1 MWLIRAA
8 MRRPVTILIVILGI
22 ALTSLLAVQ
31 RMKIDIFPDLGT
43 PVIYVAQPY
52 GGMDPAQMEGYI
64 ANYYEYHFLYVTG
77 IEHVESKSIQGATLL
92 KLFFHE
98 GTDMSQAVAETVAQV
113 NRSRAFM
120 PPGTVPPFVVR
131 FDGGSVPVGYLVFSS
146 ETRSLG
152 EIQDL
157 ALFRVRPMFGTLP
170 GVSAPP
176 PFGGNQRTVVVRVD
190 PDRLRAYRMSG
201 EEVVRSLSRGNVVT
215 PSGNVRIGDFAQMV
229 PVNSVVRNVQ
239 ELIDIPVRVGAGPSV
254 FLRDIGYVEDS
265 SDILTS
271 YALINGKRS
280 VYIPVT
286 KRADASTLAV
296 VQRVQAELP
305 RMRAAIPEDIH
316 IDFAFDQSGYVTNA
330 IRSLASEGTLGAL
343 LTGLMVLLFLRHF
356 RSSII
361 VILSIPLALL
371 SAVVALWLAGQTI
384 NIMTLGGLT
393 LAIGILVDESTVAI
407 ENIHTHLARGKR
419 RARAVF
425 DAVSEVAVPM
435 MLAMLCILAVFA
447 PSFLMVGVGRALFV
461 PLALSVGFA
470 MAASYVLALTF
481 VPILY
486 TWIGG
491 EHHGSGDG
499 GFFDRLRRSYGSVVS
514 IFVRLRWAVLP
525 LYLLVAAVSV
535 YFVGRSLGTEIF
547 PSADSGQIQVR
558 LRAPTGT
565 RIERTELMALKVL
578 DTIAEE
584 VGPENVAAS
593 LGFVGSQPPSYPVN
607 TIYLWTSG
615 PHEAVLLVSL
625 KPERTVSTEA
635 VQEALRQR
643 MHEIA
648 PGAVLS
654 FEAADLVNQVMSF
667 GSPTPIEVAVT
678 GANLTNS
685 RGYADKLKTEL
696 GKIAALRDLQFGQA
710 LDYPVLQVE
719 IDRERAGQ
727 LGVTVEEVGRSLT
740 AATSSSRFVTPN
752 YWADPSSGVAYQVQV
767 EVPQH
772 TMSSMEDVM
781 NVPVMQNGAARPLL
795 SDVATVSQATSVG
808 EYVRYNQQR
817 MITLTANIS
826 GQDLGTASQEVFAA
840 VSRAGD
846 PPGGVTVSVRGQV
859 APMQATLEGLQSGL
873 GLAIVAI
880 FLLLAAYFQSL
891 RVALI
896 VIGTIPAVLA
906 GVVVSLALTGS
917 TLNIQSFMGAI
928 MAIGVA
934 VANAIL
940 LVTFAE
946 QFRRA
951 RSASAIARSLN
962 HDVTADAEAARVAGV
977 PAWALS
983 PEYGHAAG
991 AAIYGATSRLR
1002 PILMTTFAM
1011 IAGMIPVA
1019 FGAEQLAPLG
1029 RAVIG
1034 GLAASTTTTL
1044 FVLPSIFALVQG
1056 RAGSASPS
1064 LDPDDATSSHYTGET
1079 L

>member
-8 MRRPVTILIVILGI
+8 MRRPITILIVIFGV
-22 ALTSLLAVQ
+22 ALMSLLAVR

-77 IEHVESKSIQGATLL
+77 IEHVESRSIQGATLL

-98 GTDMSQAVAETVAQV
+98 GTNMSQAVAETVAQV

-146 ETRSLG
+146 ETRALG

-157 ALFRVRPMFGTLP
+157 ALNRVRPMFGTLP

-190 PDRLRAYRMSG
+190 PDRLRAYRLSG
-201 EEVVRSLSRGNVVT
+201 EELVRSLSRGNVVT
-215 PSGNVRIGDFAQMV
+215 PSGNVRIGDFTQMV

-239 ELIDIPVRVGAGPSV
+239 ELLDIPVRAGAGPSV
-254 FLRDIGYVEDS
+254 YLRDVGYVEDS

-286 KRADASTLAV
+286 KRADASTVAV
-296 VQRVQAELP
+296 VQRVTAELP
-305 RMRAAIPEDIH
+305 RMRAAIPGDISVN
-316 IDFAFDQSGYVTNA
+316 FAFDQSGYVTNA
-330 IRSLASEGTLGAL
+330 IRSLATDGALGAI
-343 LTGLMVLLFLRHF
+343 LTGVMVLVFLRHF

-361 VILSIPLALL
+361 VILTIPLALL
-371 SAVVALWLAGQTI
+371 AAVVALWASGQTI

-407 ENIHTHLARGKR
+407 ENIHTHLARGKG

-447 PSFLMVGVGRALFV
+447 PSFFMVGVGRALFV

-470 MAASYVLALTF
+470 MAASYILALTF

-491 EHHGSGDG
+491 EHHGSAEG
-499 GFFDRLRRSYGSVVS
+499 GFFDRLRERYGRVVVP
-514 IFVRLRWAVLP
+514 FVQRRWAVLAV
-525 LYLLVAAVSV
+525 YLVVSAITV
-535 YFVGRSLGTEIF
+535 YFVGGSLGTEIF

-565 RIERTELMALKVL
+565 RVERTELMALKVL
-578 DTIAEE
+578 DAIAAE
-584 VGPENVAAS
+584 VGPENVKAS
-593 LGFVGSQPPSYPVN
+593 LGFVGSQPSSYPVN
-607 TIYLWTSG
+607 TIYLWTAG
-615 PHEAVLLVSL
+615 PHEAVLLMSL
-625 KPERTVSTEA
+625 KPERKVSTNA
-635 VQEALRQR
+635 LQESLRSKIG
-643 MHEIA
+643 EIA
-648 PGAVLS
+648 PGAVVS

-678 GANLTNS
+678 GANLSAS
-685 RGYADKLKTEL
+685 RGYADKLRSEMT
-696 GKIAALRDLQFGQA
+696 KIPVLRDLQFGQA
-710 LDYPVLQVE
+710 LDYPVLQVQ

-727 LGVTVEEVGRSLT
+727 LGVTVDEIGRSLV

-752 YWADPSSGVAYQVQV
+752 YWADPNSGIAYQVQV
-767 EVPQH
+767 EIPQH
-772 TMSSMEDVM
+772 TMTSVQDVM

-795 SDVATVSQATSVG
+795 GDVASVSQQTAIG
-808 EYVRYNQQR
+808 EYNRYNQQR
-817 MITLTANIS
+817 MITLTANVH
-826 GQDLGTASQEVFAA
+826 GEDLGTASDEVFAA
-840 VSRAGD
+840 VSRAGK
-846 PPGGVTVSVRGQV
+846 PPAGVTVSVRGQV
-859 APMQATLEGLQSGL
+859 APMQQTLDGLRSGL

-880 FLLLAAYFQSL
+880 FLLLAAYFQSFK
-891 RVALI
+891 VALI
-896 VIGTIPAVLA
+896 VVGTIPAVIA
-906 GVVVSLALTGS
+906 GVAISLFVTGS
-917 TLNIQSFMGAI
+917 TLNVQSFMGAI

-940 LVTFAE
+940 LATFAE
-946 QFRRA
+946 QYRQEGA
-951 RSASAIARSLN
+951 
-962 HDVTADAEAARVAGV
+962 TADAAATR
-977 PAWALS
+977 
-983 PEYGHAAG
+983 G
-991 AAIYGATSRLR
+991 AISRLR
-1002 PILMTTFAM
+1002 PILMTTCAM

-1019 FGAEQLAPLG
+1019 VGAEQLAPLG

-1034 GLAASTTTTL
+1034 GLAASTVATL
-1044 FVLPSIFALVQG
+1044 LVLPALFALVQS
-1056 RAGSASPS
+1056 RTGSASPS
-1064 LDPDDATSSHYTGET
+1064 LDPDDVMSRHYSGGAA
-1079 L
+1079 

>member
-1 MWLIRAA
+1 
-8 MRRPVTILIVILGI
+8 
-22 ALTSLLAVQ
+22 
-31 RMKIDIFPDLGT
+31 
-43 PVIYVAQPY
+43 
-52 GGMDPAQMEGYI
+52 MEGYI

-77 IEHVESKSIQGATLL
+77 IEHVESRSIQGATLL

-98 GTDMSQAVAETVAQV
+98 GTNMSQAVAETVAQV

-146 ETRSLG
+146 DTRSLG

-157 ALFRVRPMFGTLP
+157 ALNRIRPIFGTLP

-176 PFGGNQRTVVVRVD
+176 PFGGNQRTVVVRID
-190 PDRLRAYRMSG
+190 PNRLRAYRMSG

-215 PSGNVRIGDFAQMV
+215 PSGNVRIGDFTEMV
-229 PVNSVVRNVQ
+229 PVNSVVRDVD
-239 ELIDIPVRVGAGPSV
+239 ELLDIPVQVGAGPTV
-254 FLRDIGYVEDS
+254 FLRDLGYVEDS
-265 SDILTS
+265 SDVLTS
-271 YALINGKRS
+271 YALIDGKRS

-286 KRADASTLAV
+286 KRADASTLDV
-296 VQRVQAELP
+296 VRRVREELP
-305 RMRAAIPEDIH
+305 RMRAAIPDDIGV
-316 IDFAFDQSGYVTNA
+316 DMSFDQSGYVTNA
-330 IRSLASEGTLGAL
+330 IGALTTEGVLGAL
-343 LTGLMVLLFLRHF
+343 LTGLMVLLFLGHF

-361 VILSIPLALL
+361 VILTIPLALL
-371 SAVVALWLAGQTI
+371 TAVVALWGAGQSI

-447 PSFLMVGVGRALFV
+447 PSFFMVGVGRALFV

-491 EHHGSGDG
+491 EHHASKAGR
-499 GFFDRLRRSYGSVVS
+499 FDRLRTRYGGVVHGL
-514 IFVRLRWAVLP
+514 VRFRWAVVAV
-525 LYLLVAAVSV
+525 YLVASTTLV
-535 YFVGRSLGTEIF
+535 YVVGGSLGTEIF
-547 PSADSGQIQVR
+547 PSADSGQVQVR

-565 RIERTELMALKVL
+565 RVERTEALARRVL

-584 VGPENVAAS
+584 VGGPQHVRAS
-593 LGFVGSQPPSYPVN
+593 LGFVGSQPSSYPVN

-625 KPERTVSTEA
+625 APERAVSIDQL
-635 VQEALRQR
+635 QETLRARIQ
-643 MHEIA
+643 EIA
-648 PGAVLS
+648 PGASLS

-678 GANLTNS
+678 GANLTAS
-685 RGYADKLKTEL
+685 RGYADTLRAEMARIPT
-696 GKIAALRDLQFGQA
+696 LRDLQFGQA
-710 LDYPVLQVE
+710 LDYPVRRVQ

-727 LGVTVEEVGRSLT
+727 LGVTVEEVGRSLV

-752 YWADPSSGVAYQVQV
+752 YWADPNSGIAYQVQV

-772 TMSSMEDVM
+772 TMSSAEDIL
-781 NVPVMQNGAARPLL
+781 NVPVMQNGSARPLL
-795 SDVATVSQATSVG
+795 GDVATLTEGTAVG
-808 EYVRYNQQR
+808 EYNRYNQQR
-817 MITLTANIS
+817 MITLTANVHGS
-826 GQDLGTASQEVFAA
+826 DLGSAA
-840 VSRAGD
+840 ADVSAALARAGD
-846 PPGGVTVSVRGQV
+846 PPAGVTVSVRGQV
-859 APMQATLEGLQSGL
+859 APMEQTLDGLRSGL

-891 RVALI
+891 TVALI
-896 VIGTIPAVLA
+896 VIGTIPAVIA
-906 GVVVSLALTGS
+906 GVSIGLFVTDS
-917 TLNIQSFMGAI
+917 TLNVQSFMGAI

-940 LVTFAE
+940 LATFAE
-946 QFRRA
+946 QYRLEGA
-951 RSASAIARSLN
+951 A
-962 HDVTADAEAARVAGV
+962 ADA
-977 PAWALS
+977 
-983 PEYGHAAG
+983 
-991 AAIYGATSRLR
+991 AAIRAATTRLR

-1011 IAGMIPVA
+1011 IAGMLPVA

-1034 GLAASTTTTL
+1034 GLAASTVATL
-1044 FVLPSIFALVQG
+1044 FVLPAFFALVQR
-1056 RAGSASPS
+1056 RASTVSPS
-1064 LDPDDATSSHYTGET
+1064 LDPDDASSRHYSGE
-1079 L
+1079 LA

>member
-1 MWLIRAA
+1 MWLIRVA
-8 MRRPVTILIVILGI
+8 MRRPVTILIIILGV
-22 ALTSLLAVQ
+22 ALMSLLAVQ

-64 ANYYEYHFLYVTG
+64 ANYYEYHFLYITG

-98 GTDMSQAVAETVAQV
+98 GTNMSQAVAETVAQV

-157 ALFRVRPMFGTLP
+157 ALFRIRPMFATLP

-176 PFGGNQRTVVVRVD
+176 PFGGNQRTIVVRVD

-201 EEVVRSLSRGNVVT
+201 DEVVRSLSRGNVVT
-215 PSGNVRIGDFAQMV
+215 PSGNVRIGDFTQMV
-229 PVNSVVRNVQ
+229 PVNSVVRDVQ
-239 ELIDIPVRVGAGPSV
+239 ELLDIPVRVGAGPSV
-254 FLRDIGYVEDS
+254 FLRDVGYVEDGT
-265 SDILTS
+265 DILTS

-296 VQRVQAELP
+296 VRRVQAELP
-305 RMRAAIPEDIH
+305 RMRAAIPEDIGV
-316 IDFAFDQSGYVTNA
+316 DFAFDQSGYVTNA
-330 IRSLASEGTLGAL
+330 IRSLVTEGTLGAIL
-343 LTGLMVLLFLRHF
+343 AGVMVLLFLGHF
-356 RSSII
+356 RSSLI
-361 VILSIPLALL
+361 VILTIPLALL
-371 SAVVALWLAGQTI
+371 AAVVALWATGQTI

-407 ENIHTHLARGKR
+407 ENIHTHLTRGKK
-419 RARAVF
+419 RARAVV

-435 MLAMLCILAVFA
+435 MLAMLCVLAVFA
-447 PSFLMVGVGRALFV
+447 PSFFMVGVGRALFV

-470 MAASYVLALTF
+470 MAASYFLALTF
-481 VPILY
+481 VPVLF

-491 EHHGSGDG
+491 EHHAPQEDG
-499 GFFDRLRRSYGSVVS
+499 NFSRFRRSYGNVVS
-514 IFVRLRWAVLP
+514 RSIGYRWVVLAV
-525 LYLLVAAVSV
+525 YLTVSVAAV
-535 YFVGRSLGTEIF
+535 YFVGGSLGTEIF

-578 DTIAEE
+578 DAIAVE
-584 VGPENVAAS
+584 VGAENVEAS
-593 LGFVGSQPPSYPVN
+593 LGFVGAQPSSYPVN

-625 KPERTVSTEA
+625 KPERKVSTVA
-635 VQEALRQR
+635 LQESLRSKIQ
-643 MHEIA
+643 EIA

-667 GSPTPIEVAVT
+667 GSPTPVEVAVT
-678 GANLTNS
+678 GANLTAS
-685 RGYADKLKTEL
+685 RGYAEKLKAEMA
-696 GKIAALRDLQFGQA
+696 KISTLRDLQFGQA
-710 LDYPVLQVE
+710 LDYPVLQVQ

-727 LGVTVEEVGRSLT
+727 LGVTVEDIGRSLV

-752 YWADPSSGVAYQVQV
+752 YWADPNSGVAYQVQV

-772 TMSSMEDVM
+772 TMSSIEDVM
-781 NVPVMQNGAARPLL
+781 NVPVMQNGAQRPLL
-795 SDVATVSQATSVG
+795 GDVATTRQATAIG
-808 EYVRYNQQR
+808 EYNRYNQQR
-817 MITLTANIS
+817 MITLTANVHD
-826 GQDLGTASQEVFAA
+826 QDLGTASQEVFAA
-840 VSRAGD
+840 VSRAGN

-859 APMQATLEGLQSGL
+859 APMQQTLSGLQGGL
-873 GLAIVAI
+873 GLAIIAI
-880 FLLLAAYFQSL
+880 FLLLAAYFQSF

-896 VIGTIPAVLA
+896 VIATIPAVLA
-906 GVVVSLALTGS
+906 GVAFGLLVTGS
-917 TLNIQSFMGAI
+917 TLNVQSFMGAI

-946 QFRRA
+946 QNRQEG
-951 RSASAIARSLN
+951 AS
-962 HDVTADAEAARVAGV
+962 AEAA
-977 PAWALS
+977 
-983 PEYGHAAG
+983 
-991 AAIYGATSRLR
+991 AINGATSRLR

-1011 IAGMIPVA
+1011 IAGMVPVA
-1019 FGAEQLAPLG
+1019 AGAEQLAPLG

-1034 GLAASTTTTL
+1034 GLAASTVTTL
-1044 FVLPSIFALVQG
+1044 LVLPAIFALVQ
-1056 RAGSASPS
+1056 RRTRISSPS
-1064 LDPDDATSSHYTGET
+1064 LDPDDAMSSNYLGEHA
-1079 L
+1079 

>member
-8 MRRPVTILIVILGI
+8 LRRPVTILIVIVGV
-22 ALTSLLAVQ
+22 ALMSLLAMQ
-31 RMKIDIFPDLGT
+31 RMKVDIFPDLGT

-77 IEHVESKSIQGATLL
+77 IEHVESRSIQGATLL

-98 GTDMSQAVAETVAQV
+98 GTNMSQAVAEIVAQV

-146 ETRSLG
+146 DTRSLG

-157 ALFRVRPMFGTLP
+157 ALNRIRPMFGTLP

-201 EEVVRSLSRGNVVT
+201 EEIVRSLSRGNVVI
-215 PSGNVRIGDFAQMV
+215 PSGNVRIGDFTEMV

-239 ELIDIPVRVGAGPSV
+239 ELLDIPVRVGAGPSV
-254 FLRDIGYVEDS
+254 FLRDVGYVEDS

-271 YALINGKRS
+271 YALIDGKRS

-286 KRADASTLAV
+286 KRADASTLSV
-296 VQRVQAELP
+296 VQRVRAELP
-305 RMRAAIPEDIH
+305 RMRAAIPNDISVELG
-316 IDFAFDQSGYVTNA
+316 FDQSGYVTSA
-330 IRSLASEGTLGAL
+330 IRSLATEGALGAI

-356 RSSII
+356 RSSVI
-361 VILSIPLALL
+361 VILTIPLALL
-371 SAVVALWLAGQTI
+371 AAVVALWGAGQTI

-407 ENIHTHLARGKR
+407 ENIHTHLARGKPR
-419 RARAVF
+419 GRAVL

-447 PSFLMVGVGRALFV
+447 PSFFMVGVGRALFV

-470 MAASYVLALTF
+470 MAASYILALTF
-481 VPILY
+481 VPIVY

-491 EHHGSGDG
+491 THHGASER
-499 GFFDRLRRSYGSVVS
+499 GFFDRLRDSYGRLVGTVV
-514 IFVRLRWAVLP
+514 RRRWIVLP
-525 LYLLVAAVSV
+525 AYLVVAAFTV
-535 YFVGRSLGTEIF
+535 YVVGGALGTEIF

-565 RIERTELMALKVL
+565 RVERTEAMALKVL
-578 DTIAEE
+578 DAIGQD
-584 VGPENVAAS
+584 VGPENVSAS
-593 LGFVGSQPPSYPVN
+593 LGFIGSQPSSYPVN

-625 KPERTVSTEA
+625 KPERKMSTDA
-635 VQEALRQR
+635 LQESLRAR
-643 MHEIA
+643 IGEIA
-648 PGAVLS
+648 PGAVVS

-678 GANLTNS
+678 GANLATS
-685 RGYADKLKTEL
+685 RGYADKLKVEMA
-696 GKIAALRDLQFGQA
+696 KVSALRDLQFGQA
-710 LDYPVLQVE
+710 LDYPVRQVQ

-727 LGVTVEEVGRSLT
+727 LGVTVEEVGRSLV

-752 YWADPSSGVAYQVQV
+752 YWADPNSGIAYQVQV

-772 TMSSMEDVM
+772 TMASMEDIL

-795 SDVATVSQATSVG
+795 GDVATVTQSTAIG
-808 EYVRYNQQR
+808 EYNRYNQQR
-817 MITLTANIS
+817 MITLTANVH
-826 GQDLGTASQEVFAA
+826 GEDLGTASDEVFAA

-846 PPGGVTVSVRGQV
+846 PPAGVTVSIRGQV
-859 APMQATLEGLQSGL
+859 APMQQTLDGLRSGL

-891 RVALI
+891 KVALI
-896 VIGTIPAVLA
+896 VIGTIPAVIA
-906 GVVVSLALTGS
+906 GVALSLLLTGS
-917 TLNIQSFMGAI
+917 TLNVQSFMGAI

-940 LVTFAE
+940 LATFAE
-946 QFRRA
+946 QYRLDGA
-951 RSASAIARSLN
+951 A
-962 HDVTADAEAARVAGV
+962 ADA
-977 PAWALS
+977 
-983 PEYGHAAG
+983 
-991 AAIYGATSRLR
+991 AAIQGATSRLR

-1011 IAGMIPVA
+1011 IAGMVPVA

-1034 GLAASTTTTL
+1034 GLAASTIATL
-1044 FVLPSIFALVQG
+1044 LVLPALFALVQR
-1056 RAGSASPS
+1056 RAGVASAS
-1064 LDPDDATSSHYTGET
+1064 LDPDDVMSRHHSGEVA
-1079 L
+1079 

>member
-1 MWLIRAA
+1 MWIIRAS
-8 MRRPVTILIVILGI
+8 MRRPITILIVILGV
-22 ALTSLLAVQ
+22 ALTSLLAVR
-31 RMKIDIFPDLGT
+31 RMKVDIFPDLGT

-77 IEHVESKSIQGATLL
+77 IEHVESRSIQGATLL

-98 GTDMSQAVAETVAQV
+98 GTNMSQAVAETVAQV

-146 ETRSLG
+146 DTRALG

-157 ALFRVRPMFGTLP
+157 ALNRVRPMFGTLP

-190 PDRLRAYRMSG
+190 PDRLRAYHLSG

-215 PSGNVRIGDFAQMV
+215 PSGNVRIGDFTQMV

-239 ELIDIPVRVGAGPSV
+239 ELLDIPVRVGAGPSV
-254 FLRDIGYVEDS
+254 FMRDIGYVEDS

-271 YALINGKRS
+271 YALIDGKRS

-296 VQRVQAELP
+296 VGRVTAELP
-305 RMRAAIPEDIH
+305 RMRAAIPDDISV
-316 IDFAFDQSGYVTNA
+316 DFRFDQSGYVTGA
-330 IRSLASEGTLGAL
+330 IRSLAMEGLLGAVL
-343 LTGLMVLLFLRHF
+343 AGLMVLLFLRHF

-361 VILSIPLALL
+361 VVLTIPLALL
-371 SAVVALWLAGQTI
+371 SAVVALWGAGQTI

-407 ENIHTHLARGKR
+407 ENIHTHLARGKPP
-419 RARAVF
+419 ARAVL

-435 MLAMLCILAVFA
+435 MLAMLCVLAVFA

-470 MAASYVLALTF
+470 MAASYILALTF

-491 EHHGSGDG
+491 AHHGAGEG
-499 GFFDRLRRSYGSVVS
+499 GLFGRFRERYGRLVAGVV
-514 IFVRLRWAVLP
+514 RWRVAVLAG
-525 LYLLVAAVSV
+525 YLTLSAVTV
-535 YFVGRSLGTEIF
+535 YFVGGSLGTEIF
-547 PSADSGQIQVR
+547 PSADSGQVQVR

-565 RIERTELMALKVL
+565 RVERTERMALRVL

-584 VGPENVAAS
+584 VGAENVQAS
-593 LGFVGSQPPSYPVN
+593 LGFIGSQPSSYPVN

-625 KPERTVSTEA
+625 GPKRRMSTDA
-635 VQEALRQR
+635 LQEALRQKIDQ
-643 MHEIA
+643 IA
-648 PGAVLS
+648 PGAVVS
-654 FEAADLVNQVMSF
+654 FEAADLVDQVMSF

-678 GANLTNS
+678 GANLAAS
-685 RGYADKLKTEL
+685 RGYADKLKAEMAR
-696 GKIAALRDLQFGQA
+696 IRELRDLQFGQA
-710 LDYPVLQVE
+710 LDYPVLQVQ

-727 LGVTVEEVGRSLT
+727 LGVTVEEVGRSLV

-752 YWADPSSGVAYQVQV
+752 YWADPNSGIAYQVQV
-767 EVPQH
+767 EIPQH
-772 TMSSMEDVM
+772 TMSSVEDVM

-795 SDVATVSQATSVG
+795 GDVATVSHQTAIG
-808 EYVRYNQQR
+808 EYNRYNQQR
-817 MITLTANIS
+817 MITLTANVH
-826 GQDLGTASQEVFAA
+826 GRDLGTAADEVFAA
-840 VSRAGD
+840 VARTGD
-846 PPGGVTVSVRGQV
+846 PPAGVTVSVRGQV
-859 APMQATLEGLQSGL
+859 APMQQTLNGLRSGL

-880 FLLLAAYFQSL
+880 FLVLAAYFQSL
-891 RVALI
+891 RVAVI
-896 VIGTIPAVLA
+896 VIGTIPAVIA
-906 GVVVSLALTGS
+906 GVALALYLTGS
-917 TLNIQSFMGAI
+917 TLNVQSFMGAI
-928 MAIGVA
+928 MATGVA

-940 LVTFAE
+940 LATFAE
-946 QFRRA
+946 RYRREG
-951 RSASAIARSLN
+951 
-962 HDVTADAEAARVAGV
+962 TPADAAATR
-977 PAWALS
+977 
-983 PEYGHAAG
+983 
-991 AAIYGATSRLR
+991 GATSRLR
-1002 PILMTTFAM
+1002 PILMTTCAM

-1019 FGAEQLAPLG
+1019 MGAEQLAPLG

-1034 GLAASTTTTL
+1034 GLTASTVATL
-1044 FVLPSIFALVQG
+1044 VVLPALFALVQR
-1056 RAGSASPS
+1056 RADVASPS
-1064 LDPDDATSSHYTGET
+1064 LDPDDVMSRHHSGDLA
-1079 L
+1079 

>member
-1 MWLIRAA
+1 
-8 MRRPVTILIVILGI
+8 MRRPITILIVILSV

-31 RMKIDIFPDLGT
+31 RMKIDIFPNLGT

-64 ANYYEYHFLYVTG
+64 ANYYEYHFLYITG

-98 GTDMSQAVAETVAQV
+98 GTEMSQAMAETVGYV

-120 PPGTVPPFVVR
+120 PPGTVPPFVTR

-146 ETRSLG
+146 ETRALG

-157 ALFRVRPMFGTLP
+157 ALNRIRPLFGTLP

-190 PDRLRAYRMSG
+190 PDRLRAYRLSG
-201 EEVVRSLSRGNVVT
+201 EEVVQALSRGNVVT
-215 PSGNVRIGDFAQMV
+215 PSGNVRIGDFTEMV

-239 ELIDIPVRVGAGPSV
+239 ELLGIPVRVGAGATV
-254 FLRDIGYVEDS
+254 FLRDVGYVEDS

-296 VQRVQAELP
+296 VQTVTAALP
-305 RMRAAIPEDIH
+305 RMRAAIPNDINVN
-316 IDFAFDQSGYVTNA
+316 FAFDQSGYVTNA
-330 IRSLASEGTLGAL
+330 IRALVTEGTLGAL
-343 LTGLMVLLFLRHF
+343 LTGLMVLLFLGHF
-356 RSSII
+356 RSSVI
-361 VILSIPLALL
+361 VVLTIPLALL
-371 SAVVALWLAGQTI
+371 AAVVALWGAGQTI

-407 ENIHTHLARGKR
+407 ENIHTHLSRGKP
-419 RARAVF
+419 RARAVV

-447 PSFLMVGVGRALFV
+447 PSFFMVGVGRALFV

-491 EHHGSGDG
+491 EHHHGTREG
-499 GFFDRLRRSYGSVVS
+499 GLFDRFRDAYGAVVS
-514 IFVRLRWAVLP
+514 TFVRLRWVVLAV
-525 LYLLVAAVSV
+525 YLVISAAVV
-535 YFVGRSLGTEIF
+535 YVVGGALGTEIF

-565 RIERTELMALKVL
+565 RVERTETMALKVL
-578 DTIAEE
+578 DAVAEE
-584 VGPENVAAS
+584 IGPDNVVAS
-593 LGFVGSQPPSYPVN
+593 LGFVGSQPSSYPVN
-607 TIYLWTSG
+607 LIHLWTSG
-615 PHEAVLLVSL
+615 PHEAVLLISM
-625 KPERTVSTEA
+625 KPERQVSTAEL
-635 VQEALRQR
+635 QELLRR
-643 MHEIA
+643 KIGEIA
-648 PGAVLS
+648 PGAVVS

-678 GANLTNS
+678 GANLTAS
-685 RGYADKLKTEL
+685 RQYADKLRAEMAKVPT
-696 GKIAALRDLQFGQA
+696 LRDLQFGQA
-710 LDYPVLQVE
+710 LDYPVLQVQ

-727 LGVTVEEVGRSLT
+727 LGVTVENIGRSLV

-752 YWADPSSGVAYQVQV
+752 YWADPNTGIAYQVQV
-767 EVPQH
+767 EIPQH
-772 TMSSMEDVM
+772 TMASIEDVM

-795 SDVATVSQATSVG
+795 SDVATVSQQTAIG
-808 EYVRYNQQR
+808 EYNRYNQQR
-817 MITLTANIS
+817 MITLTANVS
-826 GQDLGTASQEVFAA
+826 GEDLGSASNEVFAA
-840 VSRAGD
+840 ISRAGD

-859 APMQATLEGLQSGL
+859 APMQQTLDGLRSGL
-873 GLAIVAI
+873 ALAIVAI

-891 RVALI
+891 KIALI
-896 VIGTIPAVLA
+896 VVGTIPAVIA
-906 GVVVSLALTGS
+906 GVALSLFLTGS
-917 TLNIQSFMGAI
+917 TLNVQSFMGAI

-940 LVTFAE
+940 LATFAE
-946 QFRRA
+946 QYRQ
-951 RSASAIARSLN
+951 
-962 HDVTADAEAARVAGV
+962 E
-977 PAWALS
+977 
-983 PEYGHAAG
+983 G
-991 AAIYGATSRLR
+991 AAVDAAAIRGATSRLR

-1011 IAGMIPVA
+1011 IAGMIPTA
-1019 FGAEQLAPLG
+1019 IGAEQLAPLG

-1034 GLAASTTTTL
+1034 GLAASTVATL
-1044 FVLPSIFALVQG
+1044 LVLPALFALVQG
-1056 RAGSASPS
+1056 RAGVVSPS
-1064 LDPDDATSSHYTGET
+1064 LDPDDVMSRHHSGEQA
-1079 L
+1079 

>member
-1 MWLIRAA
+1 MWLLRAA
-8 MRRPVTILIVILGI
+8 MRRPITILIVVVGV
-22 ALTSLLAVQ
+22 ALMSLLAVQ
-31 RMKIDIFPDLGT
+31 RMKIDIFPNLGT

-52 GGMDPAQMEGYI
+52 GGMDPAQMEGFI

-92 KLFFHE
+92 KLLFHE

-146 ETRSLG
+146 DTRALG

-157 ALFRVRPMFGTLP
+157 ALNRIRPMFGTLP

-201 EEVVRSLSRGNVVT
+201 EEIVRALSRGNVVT
-215 PSGNVRIGDFAQMV
+215 PSGNVRIGDFTEMV

-239 ELIDIPVRVGAGPSV
+239 ELLEIPVRVGSGPSV
-254 FLRDIGYVEDS
+254 FLRDIGYVEDA

-271 YALINGKRS
+271 YALIDGKRS

-286 KRADASTLAV
+286 KRADASTLDV
-296 VQRVQAELP
+296 VQRVTAELP
-305 RMRAAIPEDIH
+305 RMRAAIPEDIKVN
-316 IDFAFDQSGYVTNA
+316 FGFDQSGYVTNA
-330 IRSLASEGTLGAL
+330 IRSLAIEGTLGAL

-361 VILSIPLALL
+361 VILTIPLALL
-371 SAVVALWLAGQTI
+371 AAVVALWAAGQTI

-447 PSFLMVGVGRALFV
+447 PSFFMVGVGRALFV

-470 MAASYVLALTF
+470 MAASYILALTF

-491 EHHGSGDG
+491 EHHGEHEG
-499 GFFDRLRRSYGSVVS
+499 GFFDRLRTSYGRLLGT
-514 IFVRLRWAVLP
+514 FVRLRWGVLAV
-525 LYLLVAAVSV
+525 YLVVAAAAV
-535 YFVGRSLGTEIF
+535 YFVGGALGTEIF

-565 RIERTELMALKVL
+565 RVERTEAMAIKVL
-578 DTIAEE
+578 DAIAEE
-584 VGPENVAAS
+584 VGPDNVAAS
-593 LGFVGSQPPSYPVN
+593 LGFVGSQPSSYPVN

-625 KPERTVSTEA
+625 KPERTISTETL
-635 VQEALRQR
+635 QESLRNR
-643 MHEIA
+643 IGEIA
-648 PGAVLS
+648 PGAVVS

-678 GANLTNS
+678 GANLTTS
-685 RGYADKLKTEL
+685 RAFADKLKAEMAQV
-696 GKIAALRDLQFGQA
+696 AALRDLQFGQA
-710 LDYPVLQVE
+710 LDYPVRQVQ

-727 LGVTVEEVGRSLT
+727 LGVTVEEIGRSLV

-752 YWADPSSGVAYQVQV
+752 YWADPTSGIAYQVQV
-767 EVPQH
+767 EIPQH
-772 TMSSMEDVM
+772 SMSSMEDIS
-781 NVPVMQNGAARPLL
+781 NVPIMQNGAARPLL
-795 SDVATVSQATSVG
+795 GDVATVSQGTAIG
-808 EYVRYNQQR
+808 EYHRYNQQR
-817 MITLTANIS
+817 MITLTANVH
-826 GQDLGTASQEVFAA
+826 GEDLGTASDEVFAA
-840 VSRAGD
+840 VSRAGE
-846 PPGGVTVSVRGQV
+846 PPAGVTVSVRGQV
-859 APMQATLEGLQSGL
+859 APMQQTLDGLRSGL
-873 GLAIVAI
+873 GLAIIAI

-891 RVALI
+891 KVALI
-896 VIGTIPAVLA
+896 VVGTIPAVIA
-906 GVVVSLALTGS
+906 GVALSLFIAGS
-917 TLNIQSFMGAI
+917 TLNVQSFMGAI

-940 LVTFAE
+940 LATFAE
-946 QFRRA
+946 QYRREG
-951 RSASAIARSLN
+951 
-962 HDVTADAEAARVAGV
+962 DQADAAAVR
-977 PAWALS
+977 
-983 PEYGHAAG
+983 
-991 AAIYGATSRLR
+991 GATDRLR

-1034 GLAASTTTTL
+1034 GLAASTIATL
-1044 FVLPSIFALVQG
+1044 FVLPSLFALVQR
-1056 RAGSASPS
+1056 RAGVASPS
-1064 LDPDDATSSHYTGET
+1064 LDPDDVMSRHHSGEIA
-1079 L
+1079 

>member
-1 MWLIRAA
+1 MWLIRGA
-8 MRRPVTILIVILGI
+8 MRRPITILIVIVGV
-22 ALTSLLAVQ
+22 AMMSLLAVQ
-31 RMKIDIFPDLGT
+31 RMKIDILPDLGT
-43 PVIYVAQPY
+43 PVVYVAQPY

-77 IEHVESKSIQGATLL
+77 IEHVESRSIQGATLL

-98 GTDMSQAVAETVAQV
+98 GTNMSQAVAETVAQV

-131 FDGGSVPVGYLVFSS
+131 FDAGSVPVGYLVFSS
-146 ETRSLG
+146 ETRSLA

-157 ALFRVRPMFGTLP
+157 ALFRIRPMFGTLP

-176 PFGGNQRTVVVRVD
+176 PFGGNQRSVVVRVD

-201 EEVVRSLSRGNVVT
+201 EEVVRSLARGNVVT
-215 PSGNVRIGDFAQMV
+215 PSGNVRIGDFTQMV

-239 ELIDIPVRVGAGPSV
+239 ELMEIPVRVGAGPSV

-296 VQRVQAELP
+296 VRRVKAELP
-305 RMRAAIPEDIH
+305 RMRAAIPEDITV
-316 IDFAFDQSGYVTNA
+316 DFRFDQSGYVTNA
-330 IRSLASEGTLGAL
+330 IRSLATEGALGAF
-343 LTGLMVLLFLRHF
+343 LTALMVLLFLHHF
-356 RSSII
+356 RSAFI
-361 VILSIPLALL
+361 VIFTIPLALL
-371 SAVVALWLAGQTI
+371 AAVVALWAFGQTI

-407 ENIHTHLARGKR
+407 ENIHAHLARGKP
-419 RARAVF
+419 RARAVL
-425 DAVSEVAVPM
+425 DAVSELAVPM
-435 MLAMLCILAVFA
+435 LLAMLCILAVFA
-447 PSFLMVGVGRALFV
+447 PSFFMVGVGRALFV

-470 MAASYVLALTF
+470 MAASYLLARTF

-491 EHHGSGDG
+491 EHHPSDEGSSFYRIRKKYGDLVG
-499 GFFDRLRRSYGSVVS
+499 AFVARRGV
-514 IFVRLRWAVLP
+514 VLP
-525 LYLLVAAVSV
+525 VYLFVSALVVV
-535 YFVGRSLGTEIF
+535 VVGGALGTEIF
-547 PSADSGQIQVR
+547 PSAEVDQIQLR

-565 RIERTELMALKVL
+565 RVERTELMALKVL
-578 DTIAEE
+578 DKIAEK
-584 VGPENVAAS
+584 VGPENVDAS
-593 LGFVGSQPPSYPVN
+593 LGFVGSQPSSYPVN
-607 TIYLWTSG
+607 TIYLWTAG

-625 KPERTVSTEA
+625 KPEGKMSTDA
-635 VQEALRQR
+635 LQEAIRGEFQ
-643 MHEIA
+643 EIV
-648 PGAVLS
+648 PGGAIS

-678 GANLTNS
+678 GANLTAS
-685 RGYADKLKTEL
+685 RGYADKLKAEMA
-696 GKIAALRDLQFGQA
+696 KIPGLRDLQFGQA
-710 LDYPVLQVE
+710 LDYPVVQVQ

-727 LGVTVEEVGRSLT
+727 LGVTVEEVGRSLV
-740 AATSSSRFVTPN
+740 AATSSSRFVAPN
-752 YWADPSSGVAYQVQV
+752 YWADPNSGIAYQVQV
-767 EVPQH
+767 EIPQH
-772 TMSSMEDVM
+772 TMSSVEDVM

-795 SDVATVSQATSVG
+795 GDVATVSQGTAIG
-808 EYVRYNQQR
+808 EYNRYNQQR
-817 MITLTANIS
+817 MITLTANVH
-826 GQDLGTASQEVFAA
+826 GNDLASASEEVYEA

-859 APMQATLEGLQSGL
+859 APMRQTLDGLRFGL
-873 GLAIVAI
+873 GLAIMAI

-891 RVALI
+891 KIALI
-896 VIGTIPAVLA
+896 VMGTIPAVIA
-906 GVVVSLALTGS
+906 GVAVGLFVTGT
-917 TLNIQSFMGAI
+917 TLNVQSFMGAI

-940 LVTFAE
+940 LATFAE
-946 QFRRA
+946 QYRREGA
-951 RSASAIARSLN
+951 AA
-962 HDVTADAEAARVAGV
+962 DVAAAR
-977 PAWALS
+977 
-983 PEYGHAAG
+983 G
-991 AAIYGATSRLR
+991 AESRLR
-1002 PILMTTFAM
+1002 PILMTTCAM

-1034 GLAASTTTTL
+1034 GLAASTVATL
-1044 FVLPSIFALVQG
+1044 LILPALFALVQR
-1056 RAGSASPS
+1056 RAGVSSPS
-1064 LDPDDATSSHYTGET
+1064 LDPDDVSSRHHAGDVP
-1079 L
+1079 

>member
-8 MRRPVTILIVILGI
+8 LRRPITILIVIVGV
-22 ALTSLLAVQ
+22 ALMSLLAMQ
-31 RMKIDIFPDLGT
+31 RMKVDIFPDLGT

-77 IEHVESKSIQGATLL
+77 IEHVESRSIQGATLL

-98 GTDMSQAVAETVAQV
+98 GTNMSQAVAETVAQV

-146 ETRSLG
+146 DTRSLG

-157 ALFRVRPMFGTLP
+157 ALNRIRPMFGTLP

-201 EEVVRSLSRGNVVT
+201 EEIVRSLSRGNVVT
-215 PSGNVRIGDFAQMV
+215 PSGNVRIGDFTEMV

-239 ELIDIPVRVGAGPSV
+239 ELLDIPVRVGAGPSV
-254 FLRDIGYVEDS
+254 FLRDVGYVEDS

-271 YALINGKRS
+271 YALIDGKRS

-286 KRADASTLAV
+286 KRADASTLSV
-296 VQRVQAELP
+296 VQRVRAELP
-305 RMRAAIPEDIH
+305 RMRAAIPSDISVELG
-316 IDFAFDQSGYVTNA
+316 FDQSGYVTSA
-330 IRSLASEGTLGAL
+330 IRSLTTEGALGAI

-356 RSSII
+356 RSSVI
-361 VILSIPLALL
+361 VILTIPLALL
-371 SAVVALWLAGQTI
+371 AAVVALWGAGQTI

-407 ENIHTHLARGKR
+407 ENIHTHLARGKT
-419 RARAVF
+419 RARAVL

-447 PSFLMVGVGRALFV
+447 PSFFMVGVGRALFV

-470 MAASYVLALTF
+470 MAASYILALTF

-491 EHHGSGDG
+491 THHGTTER
-499 GFFDRLRRSYGSVVS
+499 GFFDRLRDSYGRLVGTVV
-514 IFVRLRWAVLP
+514 RGRWIVLP
-525 LYLLVAAVSV
+525 AYLVIAAVIV
-535 YFVGRSLGTEIF
+535 YVVGGALGTEIF

-565 RIERTELMALKVL
+565 RVERTEAMALKVL
-578 DTIAEE
+578 DSIAQD
-584 VGPENVAAS
+584 VGPENVSAS
-593 LGFVGSQPPSYPVN
+593 LGFIGSQPSSYPVN

-625 KPERTVSTEA
+625 KPERKMSTDA
-635 VQEALRQR
+635 LQESLRSR
-643 MHEIA
+643 IGEIA
-648 PGAVLS
+648 PGAVVS

-678 GANLTNS
+678 GANLTAS
-685 RGYADKLKTEL
+685 RGYADKLKAEMA
-696 GKIAALRDLQFGQA
+696 KVSALRDLQFGQA
-710 LDYPVLQVE
+710 LDYPVRQVQ

-727 LGVTVEEVGRSLT
+727 LGVTVEEVGRSLV

-752 YWADPSSGVAYQVQV
+752 YWADPNSGIAYQVQV

-772 TMSSMEDVM
+772 TMSSMEDIL

-795 SDVATVSQATSVG
+795 GDVATVTQATAIG
-808 EYVRYNQQR
+808 EYNRYNQQR
-817 MITLTANIS
+817 MITLTANVH
-826 GQDLGTASQEVFAA
+826 GEDLGTASAEVFAA

-846 PPGGVTVSVRGQV
+846 PPAGVTVSVRGQV
-859 APMQATLEGLQSGL
+859 APMQQTLDGLRSGL

-891 RVALI
+891 KVALI
-896 VIGTIPAVLA
+896 VIGTIPAVIA
-906 GVVVSLALTGS
+906 GVALSLLLTGS
-917 TLNIQSFMGAI
+917 TLNVQSFMGAI

-940 LVTFAE
+940 LATFAE
-946 QFRRA
+946 QYRLEGA
-951 RSASAIARSLN
+951 A
-962 HDVTADAEAARVAGV
+962 ADA
-977 PAWALS
+977 
-983 PEYGHAAG
+983 
-991 AAIYGATSRLR
+991 AAIRGATSRLR

-1011 IAGMIPVA
+1011 IAGMLPVA

-1034 GLAASTTTTL
+1034 GLAASTIATL
-1044 FVLPSIFALVQG
+1044 LVLPALFALVQR
-1056 RAGSASPS
+1056 RAGVASPS
-1064 LDPDDATSSHYTGET
+1064 LDPDDVTSRHHSSLDSARDDREPVEGSGEVA
-1079 L
+1079 

>member
-1 MWLIRAA
+1 MWAIRAA
-8 MRRPVTILIVILGI
+8 LRRPVTILIVVIGV
-22 ALTSLLAVQ
+22 ALMSLLAVQ

-77 IEHVESKSIQGATLL
+77 IEHVESRSIQGATLL

-98 GTDMSQAVAETVAQV
+98 GTNMSQAVAETVAQV

-131 FDGGSVPVGYLVFSS
+131 FDGGSVPVGYLVFASD
-146 ETRSLG
+146 TRALG

-157 ALFRVRPMFGTLP
+157 ALNRVRPMFGTLP

-201 EEVVRSLSRGNVVT
+201 EEVVRSLARGNVVT
-215 PSGNVRIGDFAQMV
+215 PSGNVRIGDVTQMV
-229 PVNSVVRNVQ
+229 PVNSVVRNIQ
-239 ELIDIPVRVGAGPSV
+239 ELLEIPLRIGGGASV
-254 FLRDIGYVEDS
+254 YLRDIGYVEDS

-296 VQRVQAELP
+296 VQRVTAELP
-305 RMRAAIPEDIH
+305 RMRAAIPDDITV
-316 IDFAFDQSGYVTNA
+316 DFRFDQSGYVTSA
-330 IRSLASEGTLGAL
+330 IRSLVVEGTLGAI
-343 LTGLMVLLFLRHF
+343 LTGLMVLLFLGHV

-361 VILSIPLALL
+361 VILTIPLALL
-371 SAVVALWLAGQTI
+371 AAVVALWAAGQSI

-407 ENIHTHLARGKR
+407 ENIHTHLARGKA

-435 MLAMLCILAVFA
+435 LLAMLCILAVFA

-491 EHHGSGDG
+491 EHHPAAKG
-499 GFFDRLRRSYGSVVS
+499 GRFDRLRDRYEGLVQRVVT
-514 IFVRLRWAVLP
+514 LRWAVLAV
-525 LYLLVAAVSV
+525 YLIVSTVTVFAAGSA
-535 YFVGRSLGTEIF
+535 LGTEIF
-547 PSADSGQIQVR
+547 PSADSGQLQLR

-565 RIERTELMALKVL
+565 RVERTEQMTLRVL
-578 DTIAEE
+578 DAIGED
-584 VGPENVAAS
+584 VGPENVNTS
-593 LGFVGSQPPSYPVN
+593 LAFVGSQPSSYPVN
-607 TIYLWTSG
+607 TIYLWTAG
-615 PHEAVLLVSL
+615 PHEAVIIVSL
-625 KPERTVSTEA
+625 KPERRLSTDA
-635 VQEALRQR
+635 LQESLRAKIGD
-643 MHEIA
+643 IA
-648 PGAVLS
+648 PGATVS

-678 GANLTNS
+678 GANLTTS
-685 RGYADKLKTEL
+685 RGYAEKLKTEM
-696 GKIAALRDLQFGQA
+696 AAIEGLRDLQFGQA
-710 LDYPVLQVE
+710 LDYPVLQVQ

-727 LGVTVEEVGRSLT
+727 LGVTVEEVGRSLV

-752 YWADPSSGVAYQVQV
+752 YWADPNSGIAYQVQV
-767 EVPQH
+767 EIPQH
-772 TMSSMEDVM
+772 SMSSLEDVM
-781 NVPVMQNGAARPLL
+781 NVPIMQNGQARPLL
-795 SDVATVSQATSVG
+795 SDVATISQQTAIG
-808 EYVRYNQQR
+808 EYHRYNQQR
-817 MITLTANIS
+817 MITLTANVH
-826 GQDLGTASQEVFAA
+826 GADLGSASRDLAA
-840 VSRAGD
+840 AIARAGD
-846 PPGGVTVSVRGQV
+846 PPAGVTVSVRGQL
-859 APMQATLEGLQSGL
+859 APMQQTLDGLRSGL

-891 RVALI
+891 KIALI
-896 VIGTIPAVLA
+896 VISIIPAVIA
-906 GVVVSLALTGS
+906 GVSVSLLITGS
-917 TLNIQSFMGAI
+917 TLNVQSFMGAI

-940 LVTFAE
+940 LATFAE
-946 QFRRA
+946 QYRFEG
-951 RSASAIARSLN
+951 
-962 HDVTADAEAARVAGV
+962 TAPAVAAVR
-977 PAWALS
+977 
-983 PEYGHAAG
+983 G
-991 AAIYGATSRLR
+991 AASRLR
-1002 PILMTTFAM
+1002 PILMTTLAM
-1011 IAGMIPVA
+1011 IAGMLPVA

-1034 GLAASTTTTL
+1034 GLAASTIATL
-1044 FVLPSIFALVQG
+1044 IVLPALFALVQ
-1056 RAGSASPS
+1056 RRSSTTSPS
-1064 LDPDDATSSHYTGET
+1064 LDPDDVMSRHHSGATA
-1079 L
+1079 

>member
-8 MRRPVTILIVILGI
+8 LRRPITILIAIIGV
-22 ALTSLLAVQ
+22 AVMSLLAVQ

-64 ANYYEYHFLYVTG
+64 AFYYEYHFLYVTG

-98 GTDMSQAVAETVAQV
+98 GVDMSQAMAETVGYV
-113 NRSRAFM
+113 NRARAFM
-120 PPGTVPPFVVR
+120 PPGTVPPFVMR

-157 ALFRVRPMFGTLP
+157 ALNRIRPMFGTLP

-176 PFGGNQRTVVVRVD
+176 PFGGNQRTIVVRVEA
-190 PDRLRAYRMSG
+190 DRLRAYRMSG
-201 EEVVRSLSRGNVVT
+201 EEVVQSLTRGNLVT
-215 PSGNVRIGDFAQMV
+215 PSGNVRIGDFTQMV
-229 PVNSVVRNVQ
+229 PVNSVVPNIQ
-239 ELIDIPVRVGAGPSV
+239 ELMEIPVRIGAGPTV
-254 FLRDIGYVEDS
+254 FLRDVGYVEDS

-271 YALINGKRS
+271 YALVDGKRS

-296 VQRVQAELP
+296 VQTVTADLP
-305 RMRAAIPEDIH
+305 RMRAAIPDDITV
-316 IDFAFDQSGYVTNA
+316 DFAFDQSGYVTNA
-330 IRSLASEGTLGAL
+330 IRALAIEGALGAL
-343 LTGLMVLLFLRHF
+343 LTGLMVLLFLRHL

-361 VILSIPLALL
+361 VMLTIPLALL
-371 SAVVALWLAGQTI
+371 AAVVALWGAGQTI

-407 ENIHTHLARGKR
+407 ENIHTHLARGKK

-425 DAVSEVAVPM
+425 DAVGEVAVPM
-435 MLAMLCILAVFA
+435 LLAMLCVLAVFA
-447 PSFLMVGVGRALFV
+447 PSFFMVGVGRALFV

-470 MAASYVLALTF
+470 MAASYLLALTF

-486 TWIGG
+486 TWRGG
-491 EHHGSGDG
+491 EHHGSGEG
-499 GFFDRLRRSYGSVVS
+499 GTFERCRNLYGRVVGAG
-514 IFVRLRWAVLP
+514 VRLRWAVLAV
-525 LYLLVAAVSV
+525 YLVVSAAVV
-535 YFVGRSLGTEIF
+535 YVVGGGLGTEIF
-547 PSADSGQIQVR
+547 PSADSAQIQLR

-565 RIERTELMALKVL
+565 RVERTEVMALDVL
-578 DTIAEE
+578 DAIAEE
-584 VGPENVAAS
+584 AGPENVQAS
-593 LGFVGSQPPSYPVN
+593 LGFVGSQPSSYPVN
-607 TIYLWTSG
+607 LIHLWTSG

-625 KPERTVSTEA
+625 SRDSNMSIDVLQER
-635 VQEALRQR
+635 LRAR
-643 MHEIA
+643 IDEIA
-648 PGAVLS
+648 PGAIVS

-678 GANLTNS
+678 GADLTAS
-685 RGYADKLKTEL
+685 RAYADTLRAEMA
-696 GKIAALRDLQFGQA
+696 KIAALRDLQFGQA
-710 LDYPVLQVE
+710 LDYPVLHVE

-727 LGVTVEEVGRSLT
+727 LGVTVEDVGRSLV

-752 YWADPSSGVAYQVQV
+752 YWADPGTGIAYQVQV
-767 EVPQH
+767 EIPQH
-772 TMSSMEDVM
+772 AMSSVEDVI

-795 SDVATVSQATSVG
+795 GDVATVSPGTAIG
-808 EYVRYNQQR
+808 EYNRYNQQR
-817 MITLTANIS
+817 MITLTANVH
-826 GQDLGTASQEVFAA
+826 GADLGTASNAVLAA

-859 APMQATLEGLQSGL
+859 APMQQTLDSLRFGL

-891 RVALI
+891 KIALI
-896 VIGTIPAVLA
+896 VIGTIPAVIA
-906 GVVVSLALTGS
+906 GVALGLFVTGS
-917 TLNIQSFMGAI
+917 TLNVQSFMGAI

-940 LVTFAE
+940 LATFAE
-946 QFRRA
+946 QYRREGA
-951 RSASAIARSLN
+951 
-962 HDVTADAEAARVAGV
+962 
-977 PAWALS
+977 
-983 PEYGHAAG
+983 AAG
-991 AAIYGATSRLR
+991 AAAVRGATSRLR

-1019 FGAEQLAPLG
+1019 MGAEQLAPLG

-1034 GLAASTTTTL
+1034 GLAASTIATL
-1044 FVLPSIFALVQG
+1044 LVLPALFALVQG
-1056 RAGSASPS
+1056 RAGAASPS
-1064 LDPDDATSSHYTGET
+1064 LDPDDVMSRHYSGEQA
-1079 L
+1079 